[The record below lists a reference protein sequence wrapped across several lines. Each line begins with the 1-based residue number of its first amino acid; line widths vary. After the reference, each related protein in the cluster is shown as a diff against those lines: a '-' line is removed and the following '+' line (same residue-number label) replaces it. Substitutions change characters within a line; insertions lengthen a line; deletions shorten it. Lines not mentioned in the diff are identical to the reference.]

1 MRWFRIALTSAGC
14 AVVFAAASLAQAPQ
28 AEKQPPQAEKQPPQ
42 AEKQDAIELGQV
54 IGTSSVTN
62 IVAPVLVTDKAGNI
76 IDGLQPNQFHLW
88 DNGKEQN
95 IQVDVTYEPISLVIA
110 IECSARVESILPQIK
125 HLGSLVQTIIGR
137 QGEAAVLKFDGRLI
151 PMQDFTSDP
160 DKIKVAINKI
170 NAGSSGTRMIDAV
183 DRSVYMLRNRP
194 KGNRRI
200 VLLVSETRDEGS
212 ETRLK
217 EALIRANLTNVLI
230 YTVDITQLAVRL
242 TEKPPDPGPTR
253 RDPTVMNAPMGI
265 PNTPTTMDQNYGM
278 GNRAQFVP
286 LLKEI
291 YTDAKG
297 IFVRDPATQFA
308 RATGGQEYYF
318 IKQRGMEEAVQRI
331 GTQIRS
337 HYMISY
343 NPNNQTE
350 GGYHTIEV
358 GIDRSDLVCKTRPGY
373 WLGGGSK

>member
-1 MRWFRIALTSAGC
+1 MRFFRIGLQRIVC
-14 AVVFAAASLAQAPQ
+14 AAVTCTAVALAQAP
-28 AEKQPPQAEKQPPQ
+28 ANDKQKPEP
-42 AEKQDAIELGQV
+42 IELGQI

-62 IVAPVLVTDKAGNI
+62 IVAPVLVTDRQGNLV
-76 IDGLQPNQFHLW
+76 DGLQPNQFHLW

-125 HLGSLVQTIIGR
+125 HLGSLVQTVIGT
-137 QGEAAVLKFDGRLI
+137 QGEAAVIKFDGRLI
-151 PMQDFTSDP
+151 TMQDFTNDA
-160 DKIKVAINKI
+160 DKLKVAINKI
-170 NAGSSGTRMIDAV
+170 NAGSSGTRLIDAV

-212 ETRLK
+212 ETRLR

-230 YTVDITQLAVRL
+230 YTVDITQFAVRL

-253 RDPTVMNAPMGI
+253 RDPTVMNNPLGV

-291 YTDAKG
+291 FVDAKG
-297 IFVRDPATQFA
+297 LFVKDPSTQFA
-308 RATGGQEYYF
+308 RATGGHEFYF
-318 IKQRGMEEAVQRI
+318 LKQKGLEEAVQRI
-331 GTQIRS
+331 GTEIRS

-358 GIDRSDLVCKTRPGY
+358 GIDRTSDLICKTRPGY

>member
-1 MRWFRIALTSAGC
+1 MKLFRIALP
-14 AVVFAAASLAQAPQ
+14 VFCCAASFAQVPQ
-28 AEKQPPQAEKQPPQ
+28 PGVPQPGVPQLGVLKQQPDDK
-42 AEKQDAIELGQV
+42 AVIELGEK
-54 IGTSSVTN
+54 IATSSVTN
-62 IVAPVLVTDKAGNI
+62 IVAPVLVTDKQGNI
-76 IDGLQPNQFHLW
+76 VDGLQPNQFHLW

-125 HLGSLVQTIIGR
+125 KLGSLVQTVIGR
-137 QGEAAVLKFDGRLI
+137 EGEAAVIKFDGRLVT
-151 PMQDFTSDP
+151 MQDFTNDP
-160 DKIKVAINKI
+160 DKVKVAINKI

-183 DRSVYMLRNRP
+183 DRSVYMLRNRA

-200 VLLVSETRDEGS
+200 VLLVSETRDDGS
-212 ETRLK
+212 ETRLR

-242 TEKPPDPGPTR
+242 TERPPDPGPTR
-253 RDPTVMNAPMGI
+253 MDPTTMNAPLGI
-265 PNTPTTMDQNYGM
+265 ANTPTTMDQNYGM

-291 YTDAKG
+291 YIDAKG

-308 RATGGQEYYF
+308 RATGGREFMFLRQKGLED
-318 IKQRGMEEAVQRI
+318 AVQRI
-331 GTQIRS
+331 STEIRS

-350 GGYHTIEV
+350 GGYHLIEV
-358 GIDRSDLVCKTRPGY
+358 SIDRSDLLCKTRPGY

>member
-14 AVVFAAASLAQAPQ
+14 AVVFAAASLAQA
-28 AEKQPPQAEKQPPQ
+28 PQAEKQPPQ

>member
-1 MRWFRIALTSAGC
+1 MKLFHIAVPILCCFSAFG
-14 AVVFAAASLAQAPQ
+14 Q
-28 AEKQPPQAEKQPPQ
+28 QPPEDKQV
-42 AEKQDAIELGQV
+42 IELGEK
-54 IGTSSVTN
+54 IATSSVTN
-62 IVAPVLVTDKAGNI
+62 IVAPVLVTDRQGNI

-110 IECSARVESILPQIK
+110 IECSARVESILPQIRK
-125 HLGSLVQTIIGR
+125 LGSLVQTVIGR
-137 QGEAAVLKFDGRLI
+137 QGEAAVIKFDGRLI
-151 PMQDFTSDP
+151 TMQDFTNDP
-160 DKIKVAINKI
+160 DKVKVAINKI

-212 ETRLK
+212 ETRLR

-242 TEKPPDPGPTR
+242 TERAPDPGPTR
-253 RDPTVMNAPMGI
+253 MDPTTMNAPMGL

-291 YTDAKG
+291 YIDAKG

-308 RATGGQEYYF
+308 RATGGREFMFLRQKGLED
-318 IKQRGMEEAVQRI
+318 AVQRI
-331 GTQIRS
+331 STEIRS

-343 NPNNQTE
+343 NPNNQSE

-358 GIDRSDLVCKTRPGY
+358 NIDRSDLLCKTRPGY
-373 WLGGGSK
+373 WLGGGTK

>member
-1 MRWFRIALTSAGC
+1 MKTLRILLPILICYSA
-14 AVVFAAASLAQAPQ
+14 AYSQTASG
-28 AEKQPPQAEKQPPQ
+28 QPPTPGVPAEVDTPIAKS
-42 AEKQDAIELGQV
+42 
-54 IGTSSVTN
+54 TVTN
-62 IVAPVLVTDKAGNI
+62 IVAPVLVTDKDGNI
-76 IDGLQPNQFHLW
+76 VDGLQPNQFHLW

-95 IQVDVTYEPISLVIA
+95 IQVDVSYEPISLVIA

-125 HLGSLVQTIIGR
+125 HLGSLVQTVIGT
-137 QGEAAVLKFDGRLI
+137 QGEAAVLKFDGRIML
-151 PMQDFTSDP
+151 MQDFTNDP

-183 DRSVYMLRNRP
+183 DRSVYMLRRRP
-194 KGNRRI
+194 RNNRRI

-217 EALIRANLTNVLI
+217 EAMLDATLTNTII

-253 RDPTVMNAPMGI
+253 RDPTTMNNPLGV

-308 RATGGQEYYF
+308 RSTGGHEF
-318 IKQRGMEEAVQRI
+318 IFLRQKGLEEAVQRI
-331 GTQIRS
+331 TTEIHSQ
-337 HYMISY
+337 YMISY
-343 NPNNQTE
+343 NPSNKAD
-350 GGYHTIEV
+350 GGYHAIEV
-358 GIDRSDLVCKTRPGY
+358 SIDRQNLICKTRPGY
-373 WLGGGSK
+373 YLVGGAQ